1 MVDLWTIFFLSR
13 IKYKHQIEKQKVNS
27 ACQVQ
32 FSLLFY
38 SFHTNVNGKGQNSS
52 FTSDGLSLL
61 PWGGNQ
67 TTRRK
72 TLNSK
77 PGLALPDYLAQ
88 DTSLLPW
95 VQYMWC
101 LYDPNKLQDLEED
114 AKHQKDWK
122 YKSHS
127 ESNAFYFTVLAK
139 LFPANTE
146 RCITEYLFTGKKNC
160 NLASFSLF

>member
-1 MVDLWTIFFLSR
+1 MVTVDLSTTFFLSR
-13 IKYKHQIEKQKVNS
+13 IKYKHQRNRKWIQHVKFNS
-27 ACQVQ
+27 H
-32 FSLLFY
+32 LILFY
-38 SFHTNVNGKGQNSS
+38 SFHTNVNGKGMNSS
-52 FTSDGLSLL
+52 FTSYGLNLF

-72 TLNSK
+72 MLNSK

-114 AKHQKDWK
+114 DKHQKGWK
-122 YKSHS
+122 YNSPS

-139 LFPANTE
+139 LC
-146 RCITEYLFTGKKNC
+146 RVDIK
-160 NLASFSLF
+160 SRVV